1 MSSIIALIFRLTAKL
16 PLSVLYYLGSFLGSV
31 AYFLAPQLRRRIREN
46 LRQADLPCDTKT
58 ARRVAIEAVRSGLEL
73 TIAWTRQPEYMVS
86 LFHDTQGWEYI
97 EQAIENKH
105 GLLLI
110 TPHLGSYD
118 LAGRFISENLP
129 FDLTAMYRPPKKAY
143 LEPIMTAG
151 RERGKGHAAPA
162 NASGVRQVVR
172 ALKKQE
178 AVIIL
183 PDQVPQ
189 AGEGVWVPFFGKT
202 AYTMSLAARLAV
214 MNNVMPLMFCG
225 ERLAGGKGFRLNIV
239 PFSGSLNGDKEHDAA
254 LINQNAEKLIR
265 RFYTQYLFSYN
276 RYKTPAGVEK
286 PADK

>member
-1 MSSIIALIFRLTAKL
+1 MSSIIAFIFRLIAKFPL
-16 PLSVLYYLGSFLGSV
+16 PVLYYLGSFWGSI

-46 LRQADLPCDTKT
+46 LRQADLPCDNKT
-58 ARRVAIEAVRSGLEL
+58 ARLVAIEAVRSGLEL
-73 TIAWTRQPEYMVS
+73 TIAWTRSPDYMVS
-86 LFHDTQGWEYI
+86 LFHDTQGWEYV
-97 EQAIENKH
+97 EQAIANNN

-129 FDLTAMYRPPKKAY
+129 FDLTAMYRPPKKVY

-172 ALKKQE
+172 ALKKKE
-178 AVIIL
+178 AVIVL

-202 AYTMSLAARLAV
+202 AYTMTLAARLAV
-214 MNNVMPLMFCG
+214 MNNVTPLMFCG

-239 PFSGSLNGDKEHDAA
+239 PFLGELSGDKEHDAA
-254 LINQNAEKLIR
+254 LINQNAEALIR

-276 RYKTPAGVEK
+276 RYKTPAGVTKPDEK
-286 PADK
+286 

>member
-1 MSSIIALIFRLTAKL
+1 MSSVISFIFRFIAKL
-16 PLSVLYYLGSFLGSV
+16 PLPVLYYLGGFWGSI
-31 AYFLAPQLRRRIREN
+31 AYFSAPNLRRRIREN

-58 ARRVAIEAVRSGLEL
+58 ARLVAQEAVRSGLEL
-73 TIAWTRQPEYMVS
+73 TIAWTREPNYMVS
-86 LFHDTQGWEYI
+86 LFKDTQGWEYV
-97 EQAIENKH
+97 EQALENKQ
-105 GLLLI
+105 GLLFI

-202 AYTMSLAARLAV
+202 AYTMTLAARLAV
-214 MNNVMPLMFCG
+214 MNNVTPLMFCG
-225 ERLAGGKGFRLNIV
+225 ERLKNGKGFRLNIV
-239 PFSGSLNGDKEHDAA
+239 PFSGELNGDKEHDAA
-254 LINQNAEKLIR
+254 LINQNAETLIR

-276 RYKTPAGVEK
+276 RYKTPAGVVKPDEK
-286 PADK
+286 

>member
-1 MSSIIALIFRLTAKL
+1 MSSVISFIFRFIAKL
-16 PLSVLYYLGSFLGSV
+16 PLPVLYYLGGFWGSI
-31 AYFLAPQLRRRIREN
+31 AYFSAPNLRRRIREN

-58 ARRVAIEAVRSGLEL
+58 ARLVAQEAVRSGLEL

-86 LFHDTQGWEYI
+86 LFHDTQGWEYV
-97 EQAIENKH
+97 EQALENKQ
-105 GLLLI
+105 GLLFI

-118 LAGRFISENLP
+118 LAGRYISENLP

-151 RERGKGHAAPA
+151 RERSKGHAAPA

-202 AYTMSLAARLAV
+202 AYTMTLAARLAV
-214 MNNVMPLMFCG
+214 MNNVTPLMFCG
-225 ERLAGGKGFRLNIV
+225 ERLKNGKGFRLNIV
-239 PFSGSLNGDKEHDAA
+239 PFSGELNGDKEHDAA
-254 LINQNAEKLIR
+254 LINQIAETLIR

-276 RYKTPAGVEK
+276 RSKTPAGVIKPDEK
-286 PADK
+286 

>member
-1 MSSIIALIFRLTAKL
+1 MSSIISLIFRLTAKL
-16 PLSVLYYLGSFLGSV
+16 PLPVWYYLGGFLGSI

-46 LRQADLPCDTKT
+46 LRQADLPCDNKT
-58 ARRVAIEAVRSGLEL
+58 ARLVAIEAVRSGLEL
-73 TIAWTRQPEYMVS
+73 TIAWTRSPDYMVS
-86 LFHDTQGWEYI
+86 LFHDTQGWEYV
-97 EQAIENKH
+97 EQAIANNN

-172 ALKKQE
+172 ALKKKE
-178 AVIIL
+178 AVIVL

-202 AYTMSLAARLAV
+202 AYTMTLAARLAV
-214 MNNVMPLMFCG
+214 MNNVTPLMFCG
-225 ERLAGGKGFRLNIV
+225 ERLASGKGFRLNIV
-239 PFSGSLNGDKEHDAA
+239 PFLGELSGDKEHDAA
-254 LINQNAEKLIR
+254 LINQSAEALIR

-276 RYKTPAGVEK
+276 RYKTPAGVTK

>member
-1 MSSIIALIFRLTAKL
+1 MSSVISFIFRFIAKL
-16 PLSVLYYLGSFLGSV
+16 PLPVLYYLGGFWGSI
-31 AYFLAPQLRRRIREN
+31 AYFSAPNLRRRIREN

-58 ARRVAIEAVRSGLEL
+58 ARLVAQEAVRSGLEL
-73 TIAWTRQPEYMVS
+73 TIAWTREPNYMVS
-86 LFHDTQGWEYI
+86 LFHDTQGWEYV
-97 EQAIENKH
+97 EQVLENKQ
-105 GLLLI
+105 GLLFI

-202 AYTMSLAARLAV
+202 AYTMTLAARLAV
-214 MNNVMPLMFCG
+214 MNNVTPLMFCG
-225 ERLAGGKGFRLNIV
+225 ERLKNGKGFRLNIV
-239 PFSGSLNGDKEHDAA
+239 PFLGELNGDKEHDAA
-254 LINQNAEKLIR
+254 LINQNAEALIR

-276 RYKTPAGVEK
+276 RYKTPAGVVKPDEK
-286 PADK
+286 

>member
-1 MSSIIALIFRLTAKL
+1 MSSVISFIFRFIAKL
-16 PLSVLYYLGSFLGSV
+16 PLPVLYYLGGFWGSI
-31 AYFLAPQLRRRIREN
+31 AYFSAPNLRRRIREN

-58 ARRVAIEAVRSGLEL
+58 ARLVAQEAVRSGLEL
-73 TIAWTRQPEYMVS
+73 TIAWTREPNYMVS
-86 LFHDTQGWEYI
+86 LFHDTQGWEYV
-97 EQAIENKH
+97 EEAVENKQ
-105 GLLLI
+105 GLLFI

-202 AYTMSLAARLAV
+202 AYTMTLAARLAV
-214 MNNVMPLMFCG
+214 MNNVTPLMFCG
-225 ERLAGGKGFRLNIV
+225 ERLKNGKGFRLNIV
-239 PFSGSLNGDKEHDAA
+239 PFSGELNGDKEHDAA
-254 LINQNAEKLIR
+254 LINQNAETLIR

-276 RYKTPAGVEK
+276 RYKTPAGVVKPDEK
-286 PADK
+286 